1 MIALSTGSLY
11 NYGTARVF
19 ELAAQAGY
27 DGMEVLV
34 DQRWDTRHPA
44 YLRRLSDDYGLP
56 ILAVHNPF
64 VFGVAGWP
72 DDQLGRLQRTVALA
86 QELGVPTVVT
96 HLPFRFH
103 AIMGHWHAYRM
114 RPFRLLAPIPR
125 REPYY
130 HFLRNGLAEF
140 EVEAG
145 ITIAVE
151 NMPCHRLLGTK
162 VSYYALNSADELEQ
176 FPHLTLDTTHVGT
189 WEGDL
194 LAVYEQLRE
203 RVAHV
208 HLSNFDGREHRS
220 PPDGRL
226 PLGELLHR
234 LARDGYPGV
243 ITVESHPDALDA
255 DDEAKCL
262 AALRRALAFCRQHF
276 TVEDQSSKLA

>member
-1 MIALSTGSLY
+1 MIALSSGSLY

-114 RPFRLLAPIPR
+114 RPFRLWR
-125 REPYY
+125 R
-130 HFLRNGLAEF
+130 
-140 EVEAG
+140 
-145 ITIAVE
+145 
-151 NMPCHRLLGTK
+151 
-162 VSYYALNSADELEQ
+162 S
-176 FPHLTLDTTHVGT
+176 
-189 WEGDL
+189 
-194 LAVYEQLRE
+194 
-203 RVAHV
+203 RVAS
-208 HLSNFDGREHRS
+208 LTTIFCATAWQNSR
-220 PPDGRL
+220 P
-226 PLGELLHR
+226 
-234 LARDGYPGV
+234 
-243 ITVESHPDALDA
+243 
-255 DDEAKCL
+255 
-262 AALRRALAFCRQHF
+262 RRALRLPSRICPATGCWGARSVITPSTAPTNWSNSH
-276 TVEDQSSKLA
+276 T

>member
-27 DGMEVLV
+27 DGIEVLV

-44 YLRRLSDDYGLP
+44 YLQRLSDDYGIP
-56 ILAVHNPF
+56 ILIVHNPF
-64 VFGVAGWP
+64 VFDVAGWP
-72 DDQLGRLQRTVALA
+72 DDQLGRLQRTVTLA
-86 QELGVPTVVT
+86 QEIGAPTVVT

-103 AIMGHWHAYRM
+103 AFMGHWHAYRM
-114 RPFRLLAPIPR
+114 RFLRLLVPFPR

-130 HFLRNGLAEF
+130 HFLRNGLAKF
-140 EVEAG
+140 EAEMG
-145 ITIAVE
+145 ITVAVE
-151 NMPCHRLLGTK
+151 NMPRTQFIGGKVNFFRCNNLAELGR
-162 VSYYALNSADELEQ
+162 

-189 WEGDL
+189 WGMDL
-194 LAVYEQLRE
+194 LAVYERLRE

-226 PLGELLHR
+226 PLAELLHR
-234 LARDGYPGV
+234 LARDDYLGV
-243 ITVESHPDALDA
+243 ITVEGHPDALDA
-255 DDEAKCL
+255 GDEAKCL
-262 AALRRALAFCRQHF
+262 AALRRALAFCQSHF
-276 TVEDQSSKLA
+276 ES